1 MAVETVEVL
10 VKLGR
15 VFGVFFQMMV
25 ASISSFCGQA
35 VDLLSSVMNEPIS
48 YPEYF
53 DPLGRVIVHL
63 MIISQFLLSHLS
75 RALFSYV
82 V

>member
-10 VKLGR
+10 VKIGR
-15 VFGVFFQMMV
+15 VFGGFFQMMV

-53 DPLGRVIVHL
+53 DPFGRVIVHF

-75 RALFSYV
+75 LALFSYV